1 MRAPLV
7 VVRHGETDWNAE
19 GRLQGQTD
27 IPLNGR
33 GRDQADAVGRTLKA
47 ALGDAAGY
55 RFVASPLSR
64 ASETMQRLR
73 AVLGLDPDAFDRDGR
88 LKELSFGAWE
98 GATFRELKR
107 RDPASVARRAK
118 TIWDFRPPEG
128 ESYADLSLRV
138 AEAVDGLDAPTVLVA
153 HGGVSRVLLALR
165 GGVDR
170 AAVPDMAIVQG
181 RAIVFDDAGWRWTS

>member
-1 MRAPLV
+1 MTAPLV

-64 ASETMQRLR
+64 ASETMRRLR
-73 AVLGLDPDAFDRDGR
+73 AVLGLDPDAFDRDPR
-88 LKELSFGAWE
+88 LKELSFGTWE

-107 RDPASVARRAK
+107 RDPASVARRTKA
-118 TIWDFRPPEG
+118 IWDFRPPEG

-138 AEAVDGLDAPTVLVA
+138 GEAVDGLDGPTVLVA